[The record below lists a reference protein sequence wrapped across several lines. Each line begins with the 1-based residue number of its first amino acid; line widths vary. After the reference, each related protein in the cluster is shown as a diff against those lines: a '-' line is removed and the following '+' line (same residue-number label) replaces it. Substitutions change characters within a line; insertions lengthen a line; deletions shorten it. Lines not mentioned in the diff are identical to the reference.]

1 MAVSFRRKLVLIGLF
16 GLFAAGCASVAEDTT
31 ASDSVAAEET
41 TTTTEPVEEKT
52 TTTEPVEETTTTELA
67 QEETTTTTTAV
78 EPSEAA
84 EAEVCTDES
93 FSSITFEPIPPFDCQ
108 TIYDTTVAILL
119 QNGWD
124 APPPQSGIFLE
135 VGILCTLTS
144 ESTYQPES
152 THVPAIADAVMG
164 VMCDADRSLL
174 VPAA

>member
-16 GLFAAGCASVAEDTT
+16 GLLAAGCASVAEDTT
-31 ASDSVAAEET
+31 ASDPVLAEEA
-41 TTTTEPVEEKT
+41 
-52 TTTEPVEETTTTELA
+52 TTTTELVEEETTSTEQP

-78 EPSEAA
+78 EPSEGA
-84 EAEVCTDES
+84 EGEVCTDES
-93 FSSITFEPIPPFDCQ
+93 FPSITFEPTPPFDCQ
-108 TIYDTTVAILL
+108 AIYDTTVAILL

-124 APPPQSGIFLE
+124 APPPPSGIFLE
-135 VGILCTLTS
+135 VGVLCSLTS

-152 THVPAIADAVMG
+152 THIPAIGDAVMG

>member
-16 GLFAAGCASVAEDTT
+16 GLFAAGCGSVAEETAAADPAPEEEATT
-31 ASDSVAAEET
+31 TTEQVEEET
-41 TTTTEPVEEKT
+41 TTTT
-52 TTTEPVEETTTTELA
+52 TELVEETTTTEA
-67 QEETTTTTTAV
+67 PQEETTTTVAEVV
-78 EPSEAA
+78 ED
-84 EAEVCTDES
+84 EVCTDES

-135 VGILCTLTS
+135 VGVLCTVTS
-144 ESTYQPES
+144 EKTYAPES

-164 VMCDADRSLL
+164 VMCDADRSLI

>member
-16 GLFAAGCASVAEDTT
+16 GLFTAGCGSVAEDTT
-31 ASDSVAAEET
+31 ASESVPAEEATTTTEQVEEET
-41 TTTTEPVEEKT
+41 TTTT
-52 TTTEPVEETTTTELA
+52 TELVEETTTTEA
-67 QEETTTTTTAV
+67 PQEETTTTTTVAEVV
-78 EPSEAA
+78 ED
-84 EAEVCTDES
+84 EVCTDES

-135 VGILCTLTS
+135 VGVLCTVTS
-144 ESTYQPES
+144 EKTYAPES
-152 THVPAIADAVMG
+152 AHVPAIADAVMG
-164 VMCDADRSLL
+164 IMCDADRSLL